1 MVEEHENYSFHYA
14 RHSQLG
20 VFCFG
25 ENMILF
31 LSVRANNELI
41 ENMKAVYPLIRGEK
55 QYISAMYP
63 HNEIT
68 KTKIT
73 EAIRKADTI
82 VVDDY
87 IGYLAGTNKRIIQL
101 WHASGAFKQFASSK
115 LPCAK
120 AIASSEYCRP
130 YYARAFNIAE
140 KDVVATGIP
149 KTDWIFD
156 DIETA
161 KRRKRIKDKYD
172 LTGRVILYAPTF
184 RDTIRDRLDLP
195 LDIDFEGTMLIS
207 KHPIISDINISG
219 IRSNVMVCNERTDE
233 LMAVADV
240 MITDYS
246 SIAFDWMLTGKPIG
260 FYAYDLQDYTRGFWL
275 NYNELPNV
283 VTTSKGLERLLA
295 TDMECDYSGLVDRYM
310 NRCDGHASERVA
322 ELIEG

>member
-1 MVEEHENYSFHYA
+1 MKNYSFHYA

-87 IGYLAGTNKRIIQL
+87 TGYLAGSKKRIVQL

-115 LPCAK
+115 LPCTK
-120 AIASSEYCRP
+120 AIVSSEYCRSF
-130 YYARAFNIAE
+130 YAEAYRMPISTI
-140 KDVVATGIP
+140 VATGIP

-161 KRRKRIKDKYD
+161 KRRKRIKDKYN
-172 LTGRVILYAPTF
+172 LTGRAILYAPTF

-195 LDIDFEGTMLIS
+195 LGIDFEGTMLIS

-219 IRSNVMVCNERTDE
+219 IKSNVMVCNERTDE
-233 LMAVADV
+233 LMAAADV

-275 NYNELPNV
+275 NYSSLPNV
-283 VTTSKGLERLLA
+283 VTTSKGLERLLN

-310 NRCDGHASERVA
+310 DECDGYSSERVA

>member
-1 MVEEHENYSFHYA
+1 
-14 RHSQLG
+14 
-20 VFCFG
+20 
-25 ENMILF
+25 MILF
-31 LSVRANNELI
+31 LSVRVNNELI

-87 IGYLAGTNKRIIQL
+87 IGYLAGSKKRTVQL

-120 AIASSEYCRP
+120 AIVSSEYCRP

-149 KTDWIFD
+149 KTDWIFN
-156 DIETA
+156 EA
-161 KRRKRIKDKYD
+161 EVVRRKKTVRDKYN

-184 RDTIRDRLDLP
+184 RDNARNSLDLP

-219 IRSNVMVCNERTDE
+219 IKSNIMVCNERTDE
-233 LMAVADV
+233 LMAAADV

-260 FYAYDLQDYTRGFWL
+260 FYAYDLKEYVRGFWL
-275 NYNELPNV
+275 DYSSLPNV
-283 VTTSKGLERLLA
+283 VTTSKGLERLLN

>member
-1 MVEEHENYSFHYA
+1 
-14 RHSQLG
+14 
-20 VFCFG
+20 
-25 ENMILF
+25 MILF

-73 EAIRKADTI
+73 EAIGKADTI
-82 VVDDY
+82 VIDDY
-87 IGYLAGTNKRIIQL
+87 NPYMFHKVAKNKRVIQL
-101 WHASGAFKQFASSK
+101 WHACGAFKRFGGVYPRQD
-115 LPCAK
+115 L
-120 AIASSEYCRP
+120 AIVSSEYCRSF
-130 YYARAFNIAE
+130 YAEAYRMPISTI
-140 KDVVATGIP
+140 VATGIP

-184 RDTIRDRLDLP
+184 RDNARNSLDLP
-195 LDIDFEGTMLIS
+195 LDIDFDGTMLIS

-219 IRSNVMVCNERTDE
+219 IKSNVIVCNERTDE
-233 LMAVADV
+233 LMAAADV

-260 FYAYDLQDYTRGFWL
+260 FYAYDLKEYVRGFWL
-275 NYNELPNV
+275 DYNSLPNV
-283 VTTSKGLERLLA
+283 VTTSKGLERLLNS
-295 TDMECDYSGLVDRYM
+295 DMECDYSGLVDRYL
-310 NRCDGHASERVA
+310 NRCDGHASERVVD
-322 ELIEG
+322 LIERVR